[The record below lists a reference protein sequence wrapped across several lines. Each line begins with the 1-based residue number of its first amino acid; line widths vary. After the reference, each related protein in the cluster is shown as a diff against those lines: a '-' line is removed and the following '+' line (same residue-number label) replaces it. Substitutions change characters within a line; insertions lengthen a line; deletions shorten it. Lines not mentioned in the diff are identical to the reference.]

1 MMKEKLLKLRNNFLQ
16 KYADFIYSML
26 ETNMKNEKEFDYWM
40 WQGLK
45 LDYWCVERDI
55 YLN

>member
-1 MMKEKLLKLRNNFLQ
+1 MKEKFAKRRERLLQ
-16 KYADFIYSML
+16 KIADFIYVML
-26 ETNMKNEKEFDYWM
+26 EINLENEKAFDYWM